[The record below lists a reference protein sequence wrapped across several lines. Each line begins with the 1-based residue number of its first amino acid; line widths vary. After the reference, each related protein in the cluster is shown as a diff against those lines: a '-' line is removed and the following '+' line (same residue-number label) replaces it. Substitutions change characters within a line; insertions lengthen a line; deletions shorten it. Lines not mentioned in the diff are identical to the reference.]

1 MSWES
6 SSKVNSSKLKIIKL
20 RMHIPLLTKKIVR
33 VKIHQNSKT
42 PKTRDCH
49 PKIKGCTRSWQFEFK
64 SSLEHEL
71 HDKK

>member
-1 MSWES
+1 M
-6 SSKVNSSKLKIIKL
+6 
-20 RMHIPLLTKKIVR
+20 R
-33 VKIHQNSKT
+33 VKFKSKFRRNTIYQIKNVVCTYIQDCPCQNSKT